1 MKSSA
6 CICVCVR
13 VWQVGGTLT
22 MYGTVPDHTNVSY
35 HSFTVIGMYC
45 VPGSNV
51 LYYWKEKFSL
61 HSHCLSLLTNRWNDV
76 MCLKI

>member
-6 CICVCVR
+6 CIYVCVR

-45 VPGSNV
+45 AWEQCVILLEREVFTS
-51 LYYWKEKFSL
+51 FSL
-61 HSHCLSLLTNRWNDV
+61 SVFIDKQ
-76 MCLKI
+76 ME